1 MHADPDF
8 NKTGCV
14 MRLWIKIA
22 MVAVMTLAILIPLAM
37 VRDVINE
44 RQRYR
49 DEAVD
54 SIAADIGRA
63 QVLAGPVLVV
73 PYTETTTRQVQVA
86 DGETRQVSEQRERRW
101 YFFPER
107 LQVAGE
113 LSPDVRKRGLHAVR
127 IYEWKGDMRARFD
140 ARIPDN
146 APVGSERIIGQPF
159 LSWGISDVRG
169 LRGTPLIEVAGK
181 PVRAE
186 QGSGVSSEATVSNTA
201 NDQPAGVVAKAAAE
215 AVASSGSGL
224 HVRLQPMSAGQV
236 LRFDARLALTL
247 AGSEKFGVLPIGVRN
262 ELQLKSAWPH
272 PGFSGLLPKHDI
284 RPNGFDARWS
294 VDALATNAQ
303 QRWLD
308 GSWQMDES
316 DIARVSLV
324 DPINPYVQADR
335 ATKYGVLFVVLTFVG
350 FFMFELI
357 KQVPVHPIQYA
368 LVGLAISIFFLLL
381 VSLSEHIAFGVA
393 YVTAAFACIGLIGF
407 YLSAVLRSRARG
419 LGFAAMLAM
428 LYAALYGLLVLEDN
442 ALVVGAGLL
451 FAILAG
457 IMIATR
463 KVDWYALSGG
473 RMSFPFAKPVD

>member
-1 MHADPDF
+1 
-8 NKTGCV
+8 

-37 VRDVINE
+37 VRDVIGE

-49 DEAVD
+49 DEAVA

-73 PYTETTTRQVQVA
+73 PYVETTTRRVQEA
-86 DGETRQVSEQRERRW
+86 GGGSREASERSERRW
-101 YFFPER
+101 YFFPEQ

-113 LSPDVRKRGLHAVR
+113 LSPDIRKRGLHAVR
-127 IYEWKGDMRARFD
+127 IYEWKGDLRARFD
-140 ARIPDN
+140 ARIPDD
-146 APVGSERIIGQPF
+146 APAGSERSIGQPF
-159 LSWGISDVRG
+159 LSWGIADVRG

-186 QGSGVSSEATVSNTA
+186 QGSGVAVEAVASNSA
-201 NDQPAGVVAKAAAE
+201 EGQAAHEVAKAAGIS
-215 AVASSGSGL
+215 VATAGPGL
-224 HVRLQPMSAGQV
+224 HVRLQPLKPGEA
-236 LRFDARLALTL
+236 LRFDTRLALTL
-247 AGSEKFGVLPIGVRN
+247 AGSERFGVLPLGARN
-262 ELQLKSAWPH
+262 DLQLKSSWPH
-272 PGFSGLLPKHDI
+272 PSFNGLLPKHDI
-284 RPNGFDARWS
+284 GANGFKASWQI
-294 VDALATNAQ
+294 DALATNAQ

-308 GSWQMDES
+308 GQWQLDES
-316 DIARVSLV
+316 DVARVSLV
-324 DPINPYVQADR
+324 DPVNPYLQADR

-350 FFMFELI
+350 FFMFELL

-368 LVGLAISIFFLLL
+368 LVGLAIAIFFLLL
-381 VSLSEHIAFGVA
+381 VSLSEHIAFGWA
-393 YVTAAFACIGLIGF
+393 YVTAALACIGLIGF

-419 LGFAAMLAM
+419 LGFAAMLAT

-451 FAILAG
+451 FAILAA

-463 KVDWYALSGG
+463 KVDWYALGGG
-473 RMSFPFAKPVD
+473 RISLPFARGAD